1 MQPPTSIAFLLTL
14 LVGAAALHA
23 ETHRYAPRVVVKT
36 FSGSHAP
43 VLRIKSGDRVVTA
56 TANRHDGDASAAS
69 MAAAPPPQ
77 TGPFFVEG
85 AEPGDL
91 LVVTIERLV
100 PNQPVG
106 YSTSSLSANAVPAAA
121 RPRRPDRNRYT
132 WIIDNGR
139 GVVRFDLEA
148 AMPNVSWGSRFTMAA
163 FEMPLRPAL
172 GSIGVAPA
180 GEQPVSA
187 TAAGPFGGN
196 LSAAAVTVGARVML
210 PVLQPGALLFLG
222 HGLARTGDGTV
233 TGTGIETPLDVEF
246 SVEVVKRKSW
256 PHSSVVRGSTVVG
269 EFPMGAPRVE
279 TSDYLM
285 AVGSGTSLPQALQHA
300 TMELHHW
307 LDDDFGLNERSV
319 SILVGQA
326 LEYEIANLAGPDVT
340 VVAKM
345 RKAYLPRAASA
356 P

>member
-1 MQPPTSIAFLLTL
+1 MKPTTSIALLLTL
-14 LVGAAALHA
+14 LVGAAALQA
-23 ETHRYAPRVVVKT
+23 ETHRFAPRAFVTT
-36 FSGSHAP
+36 FSGAHAP

-56 TANRHDGDASAAS
+56 TANRHGGDAAAAS

-106 YSTSSLSANAVPAAA
+106 YSTSSLSANAVPGAALA
-121 RPRRPDRNRYT
+121 RRPDTNRYA
-132 WIIDNGR
+132 WIIDKRARR
-139 GVVRFDLEA
+139 GPIR
-148 AMPNVSWGSRFTMAA
+148 SRGGDAKRELGLA
-163 FEMPLRPAL
+163 LQRWRRSRCRCARPS

-180 GEQPVSA
+180 GEQAVAA

-246 SVEVVKRKSW
+246 SVEVVKSKSW
-256 PHSSVVRGSTVVG
+256 PHSSVVRGVDRGRGV
-269 EFPMGAPRVE
+269 
-279 TSDYLM
+279 
-285 AVGSGTSLPQALQHA
+285 
-300 TMELHHW
+300 
-307 LDDDFGLNERSV
+307 
-319 SILVGQA
+319 
-326 LEYEIANLAGPDVT
+326 PD
-340 VVAKM
+340 
-345 RKAYLPRAASA
+345 RRAAGGNRA
-356 P
+356 TT